1 MKNNKTIDVSI
12 FLKNIKYLIIPSLIV
27 IILSNIYIF
36 SKEKIYDMTVNI
48 KSTISF
54 DFSEVNG
61 AFKDVAGSKTLSK
74 NFIDENFQK
83 IFEEIKHTDLNK
95 EGTVF
100 QLRLQNSNNQF
111 QNILSQFQISYSSK
125 NPNQSYSTLKE
136 IMKASNKK
144 LNEKKRNY
152 FEKMFSHVTKRSDY
166 NIEIFKSKKNT
177 ELLLLDEK
185 IKTLKDFIVTEKLNE
200 INSFKEDKNTELL
213 LLDEKIK
220 TLKEFIV
227 IENKNY
233 ITHLEEQSKLAIKLN
248 IDNPIRGAPGS
259 FNQNYLGNSTDY
271 LRGYKFLQGEIE
283 LNKNLDKDKLF
294 GFNKELEELKLQKI
308 NKTLEL
314 ENPREKSKFF
324 ARIFALNKRLD
335 ELRLQKAYKY
345 LEIKNSIE
353 LKKKLNEDKIN
364 RLKIIAFSTPFY
376 NNENFL
382 EINEP
387 TLKIN
392 DPNSFKEILR
402 KNLFAL
408 IIGISIGVFYII
420 YLNRKKYLKD
430 FLIDI

>member
-166 NIEIFKSKKNT
+166 NIEIFKSK
-177 ELLLLDEK
+177 
-185 IKTLKDFIVTEKLNE
+185 
-200 INSFKEDKNTELL
+200 KNTELL

-392 DPNSFKEILR
+392 DPNSFIEILR